1 MTSPAGN
8 GAILRRGAVVLAC
21 ATPAPTPPPALASC
35 AGAPCRPAAR
45 LDTST
50 LGTFVFAVTAR
61 DLVGNERTV
70 QRWFRVVNNSTPPQV
85 RIWSPAFG
93 ARYARGQRVL
103 ADYACRDA
111 GVGVAS
117 CTGSVADGARLP
129 TATPGVRSLTVVA
142 TDLAGNR
149 RSVARAYV
157 VVGTLPRVRLTPRRV
172 RGVLT
177 SGVKVDLRP
186 AFRTRLRVTG
196 TLSRGAHGP
205 VGNLGAVQVEVGAGR
220 TRSVTLRVVPAG
232 ARRLRAAGA
241 GSMLATVRVRQ
252 QAGSLTR
259 TDTFRFVV
267 VA

>member
-1 MTSPAGN
+1 MTSPAD
-8 GAILRRGAVVLAC
+8 GAILRRGAVVLATYAC
-21 ATPAPTPPPALASC
+21 ADAASGVASC
-35 AGAPCRPAAR
+35 AGPVPSGSG

-50 LGTFVFAVTAR
+50 LGTIVFAVTAR
-61 DLVGNERTV
+61 DALGNQRTV
-70 QRWFRVVNNSTPPQV
+70 QHSYRVVDDSTPPQV
-85 RIWSPAFG
+85 RISSPAFR

-103 ADYACRDA
+103 ADYACSDA

-142 TDLAGNR
+142 TDLAGNQAT
-149 RSVARAYV
+149 VARDYV

-177 SGVKVDLRP
+177 YGLKVDLRT
-186 AFRTRLRVTG
+186 AFPTHMRLTG
-196 TLSRGAHGP
+196 TLSRGPHGP
-205 VGNLGAVQVEVGAGR
+205 VVNLRTVHVDVAAGR
-220 TRSVTLRVVPAG
+220 TRSVTLRVGPAG

-241 GSMLATVRVRQ
+241 GTMLATVRVRQ
-252 QAGSLTR
+252 QAGTLTR
-259 TDTFRFVV
+259 TDTFRLVV